1 MESCNTER
9 MKELTCDFYTN
20 ELGAMTKSKATTS
33 TGGNQV
39 ALKADVGRDNP
50 RSGLCFNCHKAGHR
64 ARNCP
69 FKKHQTSKPKEW
81 CSLHKTKTH
90 SNEECRVQQKSAGI
104 QDEGTADTTA
114 LVTTIASQAT
124 TSQPQTR
131 SSTGAKLILMVDSG
145 CTDHMLDLE
154 LFTQD
159 IDNVLANYIML
170 KTPRSV
176 PGIGHTTTHVTGQ
189 GTLPFY
195 ISDSTGTETLAK
207 INVLLVPSLGR
218 NLFSTASA
226 RERGADTIFTST
238 PHLRLGDKQFPIRTA
253 NSLYYLDV
261 RLPASSTATPAT
273 TVLCPQDQ
281 LRSSVSVAPS
291 PWSPQ
296 HSRHGHL
303 GSHPWYRGELQG
315 RQHLARL

>member
-1 MESCNTER
+1 FFARVEVLKERLEELEELVSDARLRGIYLKGLTPEYAPVKIVIRTMESCNTER
-9 MKELTCDFYTN
+9 MNELIRDFYTN
-20 ELGAMTKSKATTS
+20 ELGAMTKSRATTS
-33 TGGNQV
+33 AGGNQV

-50 RSGLCFNCHKAGHR
+50 RSGLCFNCHKAGPW

-69 FKKHQTSKPKEW
+69 LKKHQTSKPKKW

-104 QDEGTADTTA
+104 QDESTADTTA
-114 LVTTIASQAT
+114 LVNTTSIAFQAT

-131 SSTGAKLILMVDSG
+131 SSTGARRILMMDSG
-145 CTDHMLDLE
+145 CTDYMLDPE

-176 PGIGHTTTHVTGQ
+176 TGIGHTTMHVTGQ
-189 GTLPFY
+189 DTLPFY
-195 ISDSTGTETLAK
+195 IPASTGTETLAK
-207 INVLLVPSLGR
+207 INVLLVPGLGR

-226 RERGADTIFTST
+226 GERGADTTFTST

-253 NSLYYLDV
+253 
-261 RLPASSTATPAT
+261 
-273 TVLCPQDQ
+273 
-281 LRSSVSVAPS
+281 
-291 PWSPQ
+291 
-296 HSRHGHL
+296 
-303 GSHPWYRGELQG
+303 
-315 RQHLARL
+315 